1 MNIIQCYAPN
11 NDSKDDNKDQFHERL
26 QSIIVKCPRKDLTIL
41 MGDLNAKVGIDNNGY
56 EDITGRIGLRER
68 NENGEGF
75 ANSYAFIKLII
86 GSTIFPH
93 KRIHKA
99 TWISTEHTTENQIN
113 HIYIN
118 KLIQRT
124 MQDVRIKRGADIDTD
139 HHLAVAKMKLKLK
152 KQWTTGRTALQR
164 FNTAFL

>member
-1 MNIIQCYAPN
+1 
-11 NDSKDDNKDQFHERL
+11 
-26 QSIIVKCPRKDLTIL
+26 

-56 EDITGRIGLRER
+56 EDITGRKGLRER

-93 KRIHKA
+93 KRTHKA
-99 TWISTEHTTENQIN
+99 TWISPEHTTENQIN
-113 HIYIN
+113 HICIN
-118 KLIQRT
+118 KLFRST
-124 MQDVRIKRGADIDTD
+124 MEDVRIKRGADIASD
-139 HHLAVAKMKLKLK
+139 HHLAVAKMKQKLM

-164 FNTAFL
+164 FDTAFL